1 MSSTTK
7 RCFPLE
13 AEQSEAAQSWLDLG
27 ERTPRKPRL
36 ASSVSLLRDSPNGLE
51 TYLTYRSSS
60 SPLGTIGFPGGS
72 IEAGD
77 DDGVGW
83 LGPSPAKWA
92 QMLGIEDPQL
102 ARRHVVAAIRETFEE
117 SGVLLAGPDMGTL
130 VEGPQSLSDDWMR
143 DREAVAAQEQSFAAI
158 MRRRG
163 LCLRTDL
170 IKPLSHWVSPD
181 FAHRRFDT
189 YYFTAAV
196 PVNQTASLLR
206 SKGVWG
212 QWMPASKVIADR
224 ESTALGD
231 AVGTVGTAG
240 RTLSELTVPATEL
253 MLEKMAKAR
262 GCIAYLSHKRPIRLF
277 QPELVER
284 DGALLLEV
292 NLPTAAAA
300 EGAPARER

>member
-7 RCFPLE
+7 RRFPL
-13 AEQSEAAQSWLDLG
+13 ATEQFGAAQSWFELG
-27 ERTPRKPRL
+27 ERSPRKPRL

-51 TYLTYRSSS
+51 TYLTYRSAN
-60 SPLGTIGFPGGS
+60 SPLGTVGFPGGS
-72 IEAGD
+72 VEAGD
-77 DDGVGW
+77 DDAVGW

-92 QMLGIEDPQL
+92 QMLGIGDPQL
-102 ARRHVVAAIRETFEE
+102 ARRHVIAAIRETFEE

-130 VEGPQSLSDDWMR
+130 VEETRGDDWMR
-143 DREAVAAQEQSFAAI
+143 DREAVAAQEQSFASI
-158 MRRRG
+158 MQRRG

-170 IKPLSHWVSPD
+170 IKPLSHWLSPD

-196 PVNQTASLLR
+196 PVNQTASVLR

-212 QWMPASKVIADR
+212 QWMPAAKVVAER

-231 AVGTVGTAG
+231 AVGDPETAG
-240 RTLSELTVPATEL
+240 RTLSDLTVPATEL
-253 MLEKMAKAR
+253 ILEKMAQAR
-262 GCIAYLSHKRPIRLF
+262 GCIAYLSHKRPIRLY

-284 DGALLLEV
+284 DGAMLLEV
-292 NLPTAAAA
+292 DMPVAAAA

>member
-7 RCFPLE
+7 RYFPLLE
-13 AEQSEAAQSWLDLG
+13 EQQGAAQSWLEVG

-51 TYLTYRSSS
+51 TYLTYRSPN
-60 SPLGTIGFPGGS
+60 SPLGTVGFPGGS
-72 IEAGD
+72 VEAGD
-77 DDGVGW
+77 DDAVGW

-92 QMLGIEDPQL
+92 QMLGISDPQL

-130 VEGPQSLSDDWMR
+130 VESPQSARDDWMR
-143 DREAVAAQEQSFAAI
+143 DREAVASQEQSFAEI
-158 MRRRG
+158 MKRRG
-163 LCLRTDL
+163 LFLRTDL
-170 IKPLSHWVSPD
+170 IKPLAHWLSPD

-189 YYFTAAV
+189 YYFTAV
-196 PVNQTASLLR
+196 LPVNQAASVLR

-212 QWMPASKVIADR
+212 QWIPAATVVAER
-224 ESTALGD
+224 EATSLGD
-231 AVGTVGTAG
+231 AVGDPSTTG
-240 RTLSELTVPATEL
+240 RTLSGLTVPATEL
-253 MLEKMAKAR
+253 ILEKMAKAR
-262 GCIAYLSHKRPIRLF
+262 GCIAYLSHKRPIRLY

-284 DGALLLEV
+284 DGAMMLEV
-292 NLPTAAAA
+292 DVPTAAAT

>member
-1 MSSTTK
+1 MSNTTK
-7 RCFPLE
+7 RRFPLA
-13 AEQSEAAQSWLDLG
+13 AEQFGAAQSWLELG
-27 ERTPRKPRL
+27 ERSPRKPRL

-51 TYLTYRSSS
+51 TYLTYRSPS

-72 IEAGD
+72 VEAGD

-92 QMLGIEDPQL
+92 EVLGVSDPQL
-102 ARRHVVAAIRETFEE
+102 ARRHVFAAIRETFEE

-130 VEGPQSLSDDWMR
+130 VEAPQSASDDWMR
-143 DREAVAAQEQSFAAI
+143 DREAVAAQEQSFASI
-158 MRRRG
+158 MKRRG

-170 IKPLSHWVSPD
+170 IKPLSHWLSPD

-189 YYFTAAV
+189 YYFTAVV
-196 PVNQTASLLR
+196 PVNQSTSVLR

-212 QWMPASKVIADR
+212 QWVPAAKVVAER
-224 ESTALGD
+224 ETTALGD
-231 AVGTVGTAG
+231 AVGEEATTS
-240 RTLSELTVPATEL
+240 RTLSDLTVPATEL
-253 MLEKMAKAR
+253 ILEKMAKAR
-262 GCIAYLSHKRPIRLF
+262 GCIAYLSHKRPIRLY

-284 DGALLLEV
+284 DGAMMLEV
-292 NLPTAAAA
+292 DMPTAAAA